1 MKLKVI
7 TIDDE
12 VYARNILAHYLES
25 LPTFELVA
33 QYDNCITCFEHH
45 DFDEIDLLLLDINL
59 PNVSGMQFARTLSRY
74 RSEIILTTAYAEYAL
89 EGYDLNVVDYL
100 LKPITF
106 DRFRSAMQ
114 KAEERIKGKA
124 TRNEDQDGAA
134 RPRVDKSFVFIKS
147 DYKVVKVALDQ
158 ITFIEGMQEY
168 VRVHLV
174 GRRPIVTLL
183 SLKNLMAAL
192 PTDRFFRIHR
202 SHIINLDRLEYVQQG
217 NIVVG
222 GEKLRIG
229 KHYADAFAAYL
240 KQHAL
245 Y

>member
-7 TIDDE
+7 IIEDE
-12 VYARNILAHYLES
+12 VYARDLLAHYLES
-25 LPTFELVA
+25 LSAFELVA
-33 QYDNCITCFEHH
+33 QYDNCLTCFEHH

-59 PNVSGMQFARTLSRY
+59 PTVSGIQFARTLSRY
-74 RSEIILTTAYAEYAL
+74 RVEIILTSAHSEYAL

-100 LKPITF
+100 LKPIVL
-106 DRFRSAMQ
+106 DRFKVAMR
-114 KAEERIKGKA
+114 KAEERIMAKQPAVNGHNGA
-124 TRNEDQDGAA
+124 TT
-134 RPRVDKSFVFIKS
+134 PPDKSFIFIKA
-147 DYKVVKVALDQ
+147 DYKIMKVKLDQ

-168 VRVHLV
+168 VRIHLAD
-174 GRRPIVTLL
+174 RKPIVTLQ
-183 SLKNLMAAL
+183 SLKNLIAAL

-202 SHIINLDRLEYVQQG
+202 SYIINLARLEYIQQG
-217 NIVVG
+217 HIVVG

-229 KHYADAFAAYL
+229 KNYGDAFAAYL